1 MEGVYRLSGFT
12 RNSSDGNTTPLSNFV
27 LFLKDGR
34 LSGTGYY
41 DSGSNYN
48 DSSATN
54 WTGTYTGDSVEW
66 TENTVRGSFLSTT
79 MDLYTR
85 ANSGGHIVGVRIK
98 LLERLSLNLHQV
110 RNSRGRK
117 KKVYLVARPV

>member
-66 TENTVRGSFLSTT
+66 TEKYGSGEFPF
-79 MDLYTR
+79 YYH
-85 ANSGGHIVGVRIK
+85 GFIYEGK
-98 LLERLSLNLHQV
+98 LWGTYRWSKNQAIGTFEFELTPSKE
-110 RNSRGRK
+110 
-117 KKVYLVARPV
+117 